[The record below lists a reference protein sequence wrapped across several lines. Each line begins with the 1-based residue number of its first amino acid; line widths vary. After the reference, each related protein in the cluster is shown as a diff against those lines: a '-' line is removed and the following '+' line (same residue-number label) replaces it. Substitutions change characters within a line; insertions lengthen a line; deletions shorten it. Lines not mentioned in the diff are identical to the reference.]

1 MSKFCTN
8 CGAEMEDDSL
18 FCTNCGEKFAA
29 AEEVVAAFQEAP
41 VVEEVVVNE
50 EAAAPAKKDVKAIFA
65 ELKARPDFKT
75 LVIAAAAL
83 VVVIVL
89 AIVLLCGT
97 SYKDAVKNYQA
108 VMNGNAGKIIS
119 LAPNDYWK
127 YVKEEEDISKAD
139 VKDTFKELYEEMEEE
154 MEDTYGKNAK
164 YTIKVTDADKL
175 SKKKL
180 SALAENIEENYEI
193 DEKKVKAGY
202 ELECEMTVKGREDDD
217 EYEDTLYAVKI
228 GGNWYV
234 VSSSGTFFVDV
245 FVSAAI
251 ND

>member
-18 FCTNCGEKFAA
+18 FCTNCGEKFAP
-29 AEEVVAAFQEAP
+29 AEEAVAAFVEAP
-41 VVEEVVVNE
+41 VVE
-50 EAAAPAKKDVKAIFA
+50 AAPAKKDFKAIFA

-75 LVIAAAAL
+75 LVVAAAAL
-83 VVVIVL
+83 LVVIVL

-108 VMNGNAGKIIS
+108 VMNGNAGKIAAM
-119 LAPNDYWK
+119 APNDYWK
-127 YVKEEEDISKAD
+127 YVKEEEDITKAD
-139 VKDTFKELYEEMEEE
+139 VKDTFKDLYDEMKDE
-154 MEDTYGKNAK
+154 MEDEFGKNAK
-164 YTIKVTDADKL
+164 YSIKVTEADKL

-180 SALAENIEENYEI
+180 KALAENIEDHYEI

-202 ELECEMTVKGREDDD
+202 ELECEISIKGRLDDD

-234 VSSSGTFFVDV
+234 VSASGTFFVDI
-245 FVSAAI
+245 FVAAAI
-251 ND
+251 NE

>member
-1 MSKFCTN
+1 MSKFCSNCGSLMEDDSVFCTN
-8 CGAEMEDDSL
+8 CGAQEEAAS
-18 FCTNCGEKFAA
+18 A
-29 AEEVVAAFQEAP
+29 AEPVVEAP
-41 VVEEVVVNE
+41 VAE
-50 EAAAPAKKDVKAIFA
+50 EAPVAAPEKKDFKAIFA
-65 ELKARPDFKT
+65 SLKERPDFKT

-108 VMNGNAGKIIS
+108 VMNGNAGKIVS

-127 YVKEEEDISKAD
+127 YLKEEEDITKAD
-139 VKDTFKELYEEMEEE
+139 VKEAFKEMYDEMKDE

-164 YTIKVTDADKL
+164 YSIKISDADKL

-180 SALAENIEENYEI
+180 EALAENIEDNYEI

-202 ELECEMTVKGREDDD
+202 ELECEMSVKGREDDD
-217 EYEDTLYAVKI
+217 EYEDSLYAVKI

-234 VSSSGTFFVDV
+234 VSSSGTFFVDIFAV
-245 FVSAAI
+245 AAI
-251 ND
+251 GD